1 MVFLNVKFH
10 TFKLLLTDTFF
21 ANKEIKWGNCYVK
34 EKQNTWDHISKGD
47 FAYCETVSKI
57 EKTVWHR
64 I

>member
-1 MVFLNVKFH
+1 MSSFTPSNYYKWTHFLPIK
-10 TFKLLLTDTFF
+10 KLNGET
-21 ANKEIKWGNCYVK
+21 VK